1 MSVSYLMIGEVL
13 RPQGVRGEVKVK
25 PYAAEPEMFLD
36 WMTLYM
42 KEGES
47 YVPHEAH
54 CSRVHDGFAYVT
66 LGDAQT
72 REAAEALRGKE
83 LWIDRAHAAQ
93 LPEDAVYISELI
105 GCKAVDE
112 KGEEIGTLTDVLQY
126 GSVDTYVFKT
136 PRGSMM
142 APALKRVFTAV
153 DIDAQ
158 VIRVQSD
165 ALAEV
170 AVFED

>member
-1 MSVSYLMIGEVL
+1 MSAKYLMIGEVL

-36 WMTLYM
+36 WTTLYTR
-42 KEGES
+42 KGEE
-47 YVPHEAH
+47 YQPHPAR

-66 LGDAQT
+66 LGDAET
-72 REAAEALRGKE
+72 REDAEALRGTE

-105 GCKAVDE
+105 GCKAVNAA
-112 KGEEIGTLTDVLQY
+112 GEELGVLTDVLQY

-136 PRGSMM
+136 LRGNMM
-142 APALKRVFTAV
+142 APALKRVFTDV

-158 VIRVQSD
+158 VIRVDTD

>member
-1 MSVSYLMIGEVL
+1 MSVLYLMIGEVL

-36 WMTLYM
+36 WTTLYM

-136 PRGSMM
+136 PQGSMM

>member
-36 WMTLYM
+36 WTTLYI

-72 REAAEALRGKE
+72 REAAEALRGKG

>member
-36 WMTLYM
+36 WTTLYM

-112 KGEEIGTLTDVLQY
+112 KSEEIGTLTDVLQY